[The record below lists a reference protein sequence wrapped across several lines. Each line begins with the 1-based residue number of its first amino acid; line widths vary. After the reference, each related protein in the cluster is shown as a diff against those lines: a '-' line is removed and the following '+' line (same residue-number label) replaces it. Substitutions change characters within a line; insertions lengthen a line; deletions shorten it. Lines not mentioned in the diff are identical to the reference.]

1 HMLPEHSM
9 YTVARLLS
17 SCVWVALFGALFQ
30 PDSFVFATETKG
42 AVPRPQDH
50 VSYYG
55 HKQVQEGD
63 DFIIHCFVSKGTN
76 VSWTKD
82 GWPLRSLSQS
92 GAYTVSEYTQG
103 LQVSRLQVWNA
114 EPYHSGVY
122 SCSERSSAS
131 HVLEVS
137 PRSASRPDTPVPNES
152 LHLEC
157 GLAGTKNVA
166 WYKDGKPLILSD
178 DIFFDTGTTLEIKHA
193 TERDAGVYGC
203 ADSHGKQ
210 QAPIANELFEFT
222 RENRCNLCVTP
233 TAYLSQE

>member
-1 HMLPEHSM
+1 MLPDHWMHS
-9 YTVARLLS
+9 VARLLS
-17 SCVWVALFGALFQ
+17 SCVWVAFFWALSQ
-30 PDSFVFATETKG
+30 SNSFVFARETKF

-63 DFIIHCFVSKGTN
+63 DFTINCFVSKGTN

-92 GAYTVSEYTQG
+92 GAYTVSQYTEG

-137 PRSASRPDTPVPNES
+137 PRSASRPVTSVPNES
-152 LHLEC
+152 LHLDC

-166 WYKDGKPLILSD
+166 WYKDGKPLILNE
-178 DIFFDTGTTLEIKHA
+178 DIFSDTGTTLEIKHA
-193 TERDAGVYGC
+193 TERDVGVYGC
-203 ADSHGKQ
+203 ADSHGHQ

-233 TAYLSQE
+233 AAYLNQE